1 MDGKV
6 NVLIRGK
13 AELTKKRH
21 QIDVLLKRAMKGN
34 YQSKDKLYKEF
45 GIRVYSSDEVQKY
58 VNEKLRTKVM
68 EESPVRIKTKI
79 GTKTLPRRKVKL
91 VGKKV

>member
-13 AELTKKRH
+13 AELTRKRH
-21 QIDVLLKRAMKGN
+21 QIDVLLKRAKNGN

-45 GIRVYSSDEVQKY
+45 GIRLYSSDEVQKY
-58 VNEKLRTKVM
+58 VSDKLKTEV
-68 EESPVRIKTKI
+68 EDSPVRIKRRND
-79 GTKTLPRRKVKL
+79 TKTSTKRKIRL
-91 VGKKV
+91 VGKK

>member
-13 AELTKKRH
+13 AELTRKRH
-21 QIDVLLKRAMKGN
+21 QIDVLLKRAIKGN

-45 GIRVYSSDEVQKY
+45 GIRLYSSDEVQKY
-58 VNEKLRTKVM
+58 VENKLKTEVV
-68 EESPVRIKTKI
+68 EESPVRIKRRN
-79 GTKTLPRRKVKL
+79 GTKTMPKRKLRL
-91 VGKKV
+91 VGRK

>member
-13 AELTKKRH
+13 AELTRRRH
-21 QIDVLLKRAMKGN
+21 QINVLLKRAIKGN

-45 GIRVYSSDEVQKY
+45 GIRLYSSDEVEKY
-58 VNEKLRTKVM
+58 VNDKLKTEVV
-68 EESPVRIKTKI
+68 EESPVRIKRRN
-79 GTKTLPRRKVKL
+79 GTKTLPKRKIRL
-91 VGKKV
+91 VGKK